1 MNIPDSIRKYVLP
14 LLLLAAVLVSVLKPN
29 TRDLPAVASDME
41 TQLQG
46 LESRFNQLAAMPGL
60 LQALGKGDLQNG
72 AVSKK
77 VPDNLY
83 LFFFRNDSLI
93 SWTSN
98 QVTPPSAA
106 TTFEAGSS
114 LVKLKNGWY
123 LLLIHS
129 AGDGQLVGLSP
140 VKYAYPFENRFLHSL
155 FYPGYQVPDNIEVAE
170 QKLPGSLPVRNLKG
184 DVLFSLYVSGQTKG
198 STTNILL
205 LISQLLLV
213 LLGLYYLQ
221 VAANKLRGR
230 YGFGL
235 GAGFLILAVVA
246 LRAVS
251 LWFHFPSE
259 LTGLALFDPTLYG
272 SSAATPSLGDLII
285 DCLLLGWLTGY
296 FIAYFPKASAR
307 KLPLPV
313 NLLLIALLFAH
324 TALITWIFKTLVID
338 SQISFEIYNVLSLG
352 YYSLLGFL
360 CIAILI
366 ITHFALSYLIVQ
378 HLLRQGI
385 ALYILAISAGC
396 YALVFAV
403 AGVGSEFYEAVIF
416 SAVWILLFL
425 VQLVVLLRS
434 GPDLN
439 LRSVILFVVSYGIF
453 ATFLIENLYER
464 KERNDRIYFAGKLV
478 SERDYMAEYF
488 FKDIAERISSDVF
501 IRNFYANPLVSTRDI
516 SNRINA
522 LYMGGYFNKYDLK
535 LDAYDVNGNSVRN
548 YDSLNLAD
556 VRTKLAEQGVKGSD
570 LAYLTDTTQNYSY
583 LSLIEIKGDSTAA
596 GYLAVTL
603 TPKVYYSQNVYP
615 ELLVGSNVN
624 LFNNTYNYNYA
635 IYQNN
640 KLTGQYGDFPYTYY
654 WNKDYQVKGEEPVF
668 IEEPEWEH
676 TVQQF
681 KNGKR
686 IIVSIGR
693 EPLFEPVATFS
704 YLFTFFF
711 IIAGIVLLIVRLQWA
726 DEKELREGFSLSFR
740 TRINYSML
748 AMIIVSFVIIG
759 FITISFFSRQYDNF
773 YGDRLFRKEKAI
785 HASLEYFIQ
794 RNALD
799 GQNLR
804 TLSNE
809 LNLELARLAEINTVD
824 INIFDKNGE
833 LLVSS
838 QPTIYEK
845 GLISKRMNP
854 QAYFYLENTRSA
866 RVTEQ
871 EHIGELKYLATYSP
885 VLDKKGEAI
894 AYMGIPYFE
903 RTKDISNEV
912 STFLVA
918 LMNVYVFLLIVAAI
932 LAYFVSTSVTRPLTI
947 ISEKLRVLNLNRKN
961 EPIEWNSKDEIGV
974 LIGEYNKMITELEQ
988 SAQKLAK
995 GERESAWREMAKQI
1009 AHEIKNPLTPMK
1021 LSIQYLQRAIDEGN
1035 PNIEQLAKKVART
1048 LEEQIENLSSIATAF
1063 STFAKMPKPEN
1074 EIINLNDLLKGIADL
1089 FNREGNAQVD
1099 FESGVDSPLVFA
1111 DKNQLISVFNN
1122 LVKNAVQ
1129 SIPEERNGYVDVK
1142 ISAEDGWVLVAVKDN
1157 GQGIPKENY
1166 NNVFVP
1172 NFTTKSSGTGLGLA
1186 ICKQIIDGSGGTIWF
1201 ESIEGEGTVFYVRL
1215 KQMKEMD

>member
-1 MNIPDSIRKYVLP
+1 MLP
-14 LLLLAAVLVSVLKPN
+14 LLLLASVLVSVLKPN
-29 TRDLPAVASDME
+29 TRDLQAVAGDME
-41 TQLQG
+41 SQLQG
-46 LESRFNQLAAMPGL
+46 VESKFTSLAGNADFLKQLATGE
-60 LQALGKGDLQNG
+60 LQA
-72 AVSKK
+72 AAKK
-77 VPDNLY
+77 QVPENLY
-83 LFFFRNDSLI
+83 LFYYRNDSLL

-98 QVTPPSAA
+98 QVTPPPSVN
-106 TTFEAGSS
+106 TFDEGSS

-123 LLLIHS
+123 TLLVHKNGNAL
-129 AGDGQLVGLSP
+129 LVGLSP
-140 VKYAYPFENRFLHSL
+140 VKYSYPFENRFLHNL
-155 FYPGYQVPDNIEVAE
+155 FFSSYHVPDNIEIAD
-170 QKLPGSLPVRNLKG
+170 QKLPGSLPVHNLKG
-184 DVLFSLYVSGQTKG
+184 EVLFSLYVSGQSKG
-198 STTNILL
+198 NSTNVLL

-221 VAANKLRGR
+221 VAANSLRAKYGFSIGTLFLIVSVLALRG
-230 YGFGL
+230 L
-235 GAGFLILAVVA
+235 
-246 LRAVS
+246 S

-259 LTGLALFDPTLYG
+259 VTGLALFDPTIYG
-272 SSAATPSLGDLII
+272 SSMVTPSLGDLII
-285 DCLLLGWLTGY
+285 DCLLVGWLTGY
-296 FIAYFPKASAR
+296 FAAYFPKHNA
-307 KLPLPV
+307 KQLPLWL
-313 NLLLIALLFAH
+313 NLLLVGSLFAY
-324 TALITWIFKTLVID
+324 TGLITWIFKTLVID

-366 ITHFALSYLIVQ
+366 ITHFVISYLIVR
-378 HLLRQGI
+378 HLVRQGVSFATLGI
-385 ALYILAISAGC
+385 AAGFFS
-396 YALVFAV
+396 LVFAV
-403 AGVGSEFYEAVIF
+403 AGVETEFYESVIF
-416 SAVWILLFL
+416 SAVWIVLFL
-425 VQLVVLLRS
+425 LQLLIMLRRS
-434 GPDLN
+434 EALN
-439 LRSVILFVVSYGIF
+439 LQSIVLFVAGYSLF

-488 FKDIAERISSDVF
+488 FKDVAQRIASDVF
-501 IRNFYANPLVSTRDI
+501 IKNFYANPLVSTRDI

-535 LDAYDVNGNSVRN
+535 LDAYDIQGNSVRN
-548 YDSLNLAD
+548 YDSLNLSD
-556 VRTKLAEQGVKGSD
+556 VRAKLDALQVTGTD
-570 LAYLTDTTQNYSY
+570 LAYLTDTAQNYSY
-583 LSLIEIKGDSTAA
+583 LSLIEIKGDSSPA

-603 TPKVYYSQNVYP
+603 VPKVYYSQNVYP

-654 WNKDYQVKGEEPVF
+654 WNKEYTVNGDEPVF
-668 IEEPEWEH
+668 IEEENWEH
-676 TVQQF
+676 TAQQF

-686 IIVSIGR
+686 VIVSIAR

-711 IIAGIVLLIVRLQWA
+711 LIGGIVFLIVS
-726 DEKELREGFSLSFR
+726 LRTLNEQQVQGFNLSFR
-740 TRINYSML
+740 NRINYSML
-748 AMIIVSFVIIG
+748 AMIVVSFVIIG

-794 RNALD
+794 RNGVD
-799 GQNLR
+799 GNNLR
-804 TLSNE
+804 SLSNE
-809 LNLELARLAEINTVD
+809 LDFELARLAEINTVD
-824 INIFDKNGE
+824 INIFDKHGE

-838 QPTIYEK
+838 QPTIYDK
-845 GLISKRMNP
+845 GLISRRMNA
-854 QAYFYLENTRSA
+854 QAYFYLESTRSA
-866 RVTEQ
+866 RITEQ
-871 EHIGELKYLATYSP
+871 ENIGELKYLATYSP

-903 RTKDISNEV
+903 RTKDISQEV

-1035 PNIEQLAKKVART
+1035 PNVEQLAKKVART

-1074 EIINLNDLLKGIADL
+1074 EIINLNDLLKGICDL

-1099 FESGVDSPLVFA
+1099 FESRVDKAFVFA

-1129 SIPEERNGYVDVK
+1129 SIPEDKNGYVDVK
-1142 ISAEDGWVLVAVKDN
+1142 ITLEDGWLLVAVKDN

-1201 ESIEGEGTVFYVRL
+1201 ESVEGEGTVFYVRL
-1215 KQMKEMD
+1215 KQMQEMN